1 MPKAD
6 PTHPPS
12 AIQCAVAARRRAKR
26 ALGGL
31 LSALALLLPL
41 TAHAQSVLRNGGF
54 TEGEGDKPTGWKTD
68 QWSPTAGT
76 TFEWKQPNNGLGV
89 IVVRNPQPN
98 DARWTQTVR
107 VLPDTWYRLSGSVR
121 AIGVTGTGFGA
132 SLAVLG
138 GFENTRE
145 LKGADS
151 GWQPV
156 SMWFKTKPGQ
166 NEVTVACRLGNYGQI
181 AAGEA
186 WCTGIELTAI
196 GRPPLN
202 ADFVYGPLD
211 ESTTPVGLPAAAGI
225 VALLTLALYLYGKL
239 PPEVALGERLALHAI
254 LVALLV
260 AKLLVAPHFM
270 YRVDVGSYSAWALKL
285 AAEGPARF
293 YAPGYFADY
302 PPGYMYVLWA
312 VGLVGRALGVG
323 WQSSTFLALL
333 KLPAL
338 LADLAVARLIFARL
352 RPGRRRVAWL
362 AALCFA
368 FNPALLLNSTIWGQT
383 DSVLALLA
391 LLAFL
396 AVGDRRFELAWI
408 IATLAVLTKPQA
420 LLIVPLLVLWP
431 WGWWKSGR
439 PLSALLCVV
448 ATVYVVADPFRGERP
463 WSWLLELYT
472 GTTGYYAETS
482 VNAMNLAALLFGMRH
497 NDAEVTLGLRAQTW
511 GFAIGIAL
519 GLAFLVPYL
528 RRRTRSM
535 HGALIASAT
544 LVAFMCLTRMHERYL
559 YPYFVFAGLLG
570 VTGATGALY
579 WLLSAVFLANQL
591 LVYLYQQDASAGP
604 VWLWRT
610 VAVVASLALAG
621 WYVVYRRIAQLRVEP
636 PGASAL
642 DEDDERWRRSVEAA
656 RAAAVARAAV
666 PAASASTEEAEA
678 ATGPAWRWGEI
689 AFLAAL
695 TVISLAVRIW
705 HIDQPTDLV
714 FDEIYFVEQGRNY
727 LQGKDFMDPHPP
739 IAKLTIGL
747 GIRLFGDTPTGWR
760 LMNAFVGTALVPLM
774 YLLARL
780 LFRRR
785 IAAGFAAFFVAFDGL
800 CIVDSRIAV
809 IDIHY
814 ATWGVA
820 AYVCTLWLVRRQQ
833 FHDVWLLLATG
844 VLIGLSVAAK
854 LYIPFFS
861 FLLILGTLFVTA
873 HSYARRAGLPVLRFA
888 GWPVIVVGATASV
901 VYVLSYTPHF
911 LWGWWHSPLDLVK
924 YIVIKVPEYQAAV
937 ADATHPYSSKWWTW
951 PLLLRPVW
959 YYWKDPGPSPGM
971 VVGIWGSGN
980 PPVWWAA
987 LPALILAGYYA
998 VRERRLAL
1006 VFVVAGW
1013 LIHLA
1018 PWVGIGRT
1026 LFLYHYLPS
1035 LLFAF
1040 LALAWMLDRLWRGE
1054 GSAVERGIVGAVLL
1068 GSILPVAMATTGGW
1082 GPVLFV
1088 ALLLGYEGMLF
1099 SSARD
1104 QTRIGRLAVAL
1115 YCIAILAV
1123 AIYFLPIWLGTP
1135 VTKRAWEARMWISG
1149 SKLGNWI

>member
-1 MPKAD
+1 M
-6 PTHPPS
+6 
-12 AIQCAVAARRRAKR
+12 
-26 ALGGL
+26 
-31 LSALALLLPL
+31 LLLPL
-41 TAHAQSVLRNGGF
+41 AAHAQSVLRNGGF
-54 TEGEGDKPTGWKTD
+54 VDGEGDKPAGWQTE
-68 QWSPTAGT
+68 QWSPSVGT
-76 TFEWKQPNNGLGV
+76 VFEWKRPQNGLGAV
-89 IVVRNPQPN
+89 VVRNPAPN

-107 VLPDTWYRLSGSVR
+107 VQPSTWYRLSGNVR
-121 AIGVTGTGFGA
+121 AIGVTGKGFGA

-138 GFENTRE
+138 GFETTRE

-156 SMWFKTKPGQ
+156 SMWFKTKPDQ
-166 NEVTVACRLGNYGQI
+166 NQVTVACRLGNYGQI

-196 GRPPLN
+196 GKPPIN

-211 ESTTPVGLPAAAGI
+211 EATTPVGLPAAAGI
-225 VALLTLALYLYGKL
+225 IALLALALWLYGKL
-239 PPEVALGERLALHAI
+239 PPEVGIGERLALHGV

-260 AKLLVAPHFM
+260 VKLLVAPHFM

-312 VGLVGRALGVG
+312 VGLVGRALNLA
-323 WQSSTFLALL
+323 WQSTSFMALL

-338 LADLAVARLIFARL
+338 LADLAVTRLIFARL
-352 RPGRRRVAWL
+352 RPGRRRVAWI
-362 AALCFA
+362 AALGFA
-368 FNPALLLNSTIWGQT
+368 LNPALLLNSTIWGQT
-383 DSVLALLA
+383 DSVLALLT

-396 AVGDRRFELAWI
+396 ALGDRRFELAWI
-408 IATLAVLTKPQA
+408 LAALAVLTKPQA

-439 PLSALLCVV
+439 PLSALLCIV
-448 ATVYVVADPFRGERP
+448 ATVYVVADPFRGDRS
-463 WSWLLELYT
+463 WSWLVELYT

-497 NDAEVTLGLRAQTW
+497 NDAEITLGLAAQTW
-511 GFAIGIAL
+511 GFLIGFVA

-528 RRRTRSM
+528 KRRTRSL
-535 HGALIASAT
+535 HAALIASAT

-559 YPYFVFAGLLG
+559 YPFFVFAGLLG
-570 VTGATGALY
+570 VTGRIGALY
-579 WLLSAVFLANQL
+579 WALSALFFANQL
-591 LVYLYQQDASAGP
+591 LVYLYQQDATAGP

-610 VAVVASLALAG
+610 VAGLGTLALAG
-621 WYVVYRRIAQLRVEP
+621 WYVLYRRVAQLGYEP
-636 PGASAL
+636 PGAAAL
-642 DEDDERWRRSVEAA
+642 DEDDARWRDSVEAA
-656 RAAAVARAAV
+656 RAAAAARTAA
-666 PAASASTEEAEA
+666 PAPVRDPEDAEG
-678 ATGPAWRWGEI
+678 ATGPAWSWREI
-689 AFLAAL
+689 AFLVVL
-695 TVISLAVRIW
+695 TAVSLVVRVW
-705 HIDQPTDLV
+705 EIDKPTELV

-739 IAKLTIGL
+739 LAKLTIGL

-760 LMNAFVGTALVPLM
+760 LMNAAVGTALVPLM

-785 IAAGFAAFFVAFDGL
+785 VAAGFAAFFVAFDGL

-814 ATWGVA
+814 ITWGVA
-820 AYVCTLWLVRRQQ
+820 AYVSTLWLVRRQQ
-833 FHDVWLLLATG
+833 FDNVWLLILTG
-844 VLIGLSVAAK
+844 ALIGLSVAAK

-873 HSYARRAGLPVLRFA
+873 RGFAKRSGVPALRFA
-888 GWPVIVVGATASV
+888 AWPVLVVGATATI

-937 ADATHPYSSKWWTW
+937 KDATHPYSSKWWTW

-959 YYWKDPGPSPGM
+959 YYWKDPGPAPGM

-987 LPALILAGYYA
+987 LPALLLAAYYA

-1026 LFLYHYLPS
+1026 LFLYHYLAS

-1040 LALAWMLDRLWRGE
+1040 LALSWMLDRLWHGE

-1068 GSILPVAMATTGGW
+1068 ASVLPVAMATTGGW

-1099 SSARD
+1099 STRRD
-1104 QTRIGRLAVAL
+1104 QTRIGRLAVVL
-1115 YCIAILAV
+1115 YCVAIVAV
-1123 AIYFLPIWLGTP
+1123 AAYFLPIWLGTP
-1135 VTKRAWEARMWISG
+1135 VSKRAWEARMWISG